1 MAKGE
6 VMSRLTSSTIT
17 FAVVVFLSVPY
28 LSTASEDEQR
38 VRARTRDLD
47 RATSAPARSEP
58 TTRSAPTPS
67 LGAHSGGKRSP
78 VTRSVNRVTR
88 RARVAQLKA
97 GAPRQISRKLS
108 RRAPIVRNAERSA
121 TVNTGQQS
129 ETKSPTRT
137 VKRATPLASG
147 ATSIDSTRTRNL
159 APASS
164 RVRRHTRA
172 SGESSS
178 RVVLRQ
184 RVVGA
189 ARASAAHPSRRRAG
203 PGNVFGA
210 AVPRAT
216 LDGTFNPNVG
226 SRGRGYV
233 LWRGRTSSYGHRYP
247 HSRGRLRFGRSTRH
261 NGRGH
266 FPNYSYGSRLYGAS
280 YYPRYGF
287 NIGFSFESG
296 SAFGH
301 YGYRRYRYPR
311 YKYFSYGHPYYPYGY
326 RQRVANPYMGSLR
339 LQVKP
344 RDAKV
349 FLDGYYVGL
358 VDSFDGFTQR
368 LRLKEGTHQIEISHP
383 DYLPIDLDVLIVTGE
398 TVTFKERMVRP

>member
-17 FAVVVFLSVPY
+17 FAVVVFLSVPH

-38 VRARTRDLD
+38 VRARALDLG
-47 RATSAPARSEP
+47 RTTSAPARSEP

-67 LGAHSGGKRSP
+67 PGAHSGGKRTP

-97 GAPRQISRKLS
+97 EAPRQTSRKLS
-108 RRAPIVRNAERSA
+108 RRAPIVRNAGWNA
-121 TVNTGQQS
+121 TVNTGQKS
-129 ETKSPTRT
+129 ETKSPTRA
-137 VKRATPLASG
+137 VKRTTPLASG
-147 ATSIDSTRTRNL
+147 ATSIDSTRTRNR

-172 SGESSS
+172 SGEHSS
-178 RVVLRQ
+178 RAVLRQ
-184 RVVGA
+184 RVMGA
-189 ARASAAHPSRRRAG
+189 ARASAARPSRRRGGA
-203 PGNVFGA
+203 GNVVGA

-216 LDGTFNPNVG
+216 LDETFSSG
-226 SRGRGYV
+226 GRGYV
-233 LWRGRTSSYGHRYP
+233 SWRGRMSSYGHRYP
-247 HSRGRLRFGRSTRH
+247 HGGGRMRFGRSVRH
-261 NGRGH
+261 NVRGH
-266 FPNYSYGSRLYGAS
+266 FPNYSYEPRFYGAS
-280 YYPRYGF
+280 YFPHYGF
-287 NIGFSFESG
+287 SIGFSFESG

-311 YKYFSYGHPYYPYGY
+311 YEYFPYDRPYYPYGY

-368 LRLKEGTHQIEISHP
+368 LRLKEGTYQVEISHP
-383 DYLPIDLDVLIVTGE
+383 DYLPIDLDVLIVAGE